1 MASRDSIKR
10 SVLLEKRIARL
21 EKLIKNESGIVFDGM
36 GRILRDLETVFYD
49 HFGNEDNYDSER
61 EFEEN
66 MFAACEGAN
75 DMMVDDAIMYLAND
89 YGYDE
94 ESLEDLRDDIADYIA
109 DCADKVY
116 KQEDWEDDWDEDD
129 EDFESLKR
137 NMRQTSRNESTKR
150 SQRSRFHK

>member
-1 MASRDSIKR
+1 
-10 SVLLEKRIARL
+10 
-21 EKLIKNESGIVFDGM
+21 
-36 GRILRDLETVFYD
+36 
-49 HFGNEDNYDSER
+49 
-61 EFEEN
+61 
-66 MFAACEGAN
+66 MFAACEGDN

-116 KQEDWEDDWDEDD
+116 KQEDWEDDWDEDREDDWDEDD